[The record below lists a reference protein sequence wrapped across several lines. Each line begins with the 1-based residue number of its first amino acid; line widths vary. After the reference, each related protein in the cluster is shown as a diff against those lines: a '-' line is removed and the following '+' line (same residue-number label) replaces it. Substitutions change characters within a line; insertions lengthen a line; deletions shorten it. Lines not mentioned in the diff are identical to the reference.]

1 MNRRICAFAAVIFFA
16 LCMALGC
23 FETCFV
29 AGGTKEYSIKSADF
43 DIRLNEDG
51 SARVTEKWNVKYET
65 GTFTRFYKD
74 IYKISTGNEAF
85 EKADDFSVKIDG
97 QECEK
102 GTADKR
108 YNNTYAVEN
117 NSDTITIS
125 CFKNSSKVERT
136 YEISYVLKNVVKTD
150 GKDWYFI
157 YRVIGKNFEK
167 PVMDISVNIYA
178 PEGKQCTEE
187 CIYKTYGQ
195 VSNPSDGCIKIECIS
210 NTGMFKVGA
219 KISGENVFDL
229 KYENTL
235 YNKDEKSDNDTYTK
249 QKKDYNNIYTNK
261 KTKKK
266 TKETK
271 ETEYFLLMFGVFC
284 IGYGLHRIFEKIK
297 GSGMVKNTEEK
308 SELTRWANYEKD
320 SETLKDEMEFV
331 KTDNTAQKL
340 NKIIS
345 KWVTDDDSALE
356 FAILFYYV
364 MFDNFLM
371 MRTDKVM
378 AALMY
383 EMDKKGYINR
393 RANAEFNYLSY
404 SNNDILYIDKN
415 DEMTSYEKAVIDIL
429 NILKYDDVNTDADSI
444 KIAGKY
450 NMILMNRY
458 KDYLKE
464 LERWLKVKAV
474 IFDTTKKYIGE
485 FAALRGLSETA
496 LKSDIQK
503 AAEIYAR
510 VFNIINSDIKYV
522 FESGGKYPLA
532 IKAMEYIIFFGADE
546 TKVNQNAVGK
556 EINNSYLKD
565 IINRQAHIEMVEK
578 ILQDEADKAAK
589 DE

>member
-1 MNRRICAFAAVIFFA
+1 MNRRICAFAAVIYFA
-16 LCMALGC
+16 VCMALGC
-23 FETCFV
+23 FETCFA

-65 GTFTRFYKD
+65 GRFTRFYKD
-74 IYKISTGNEAF
+74 IYKISAGNEAF

-97 QECEK
+97 KECKK
-102 GTADKR
+102 GTASKR
-108 YNNTYAVEN
+108 DDYTYAVEN

-167 PVMDISVNIYA
+167 TVPNISVSIYA

-195 VSNPSDGCIKIECIS
+195 SSNPSDGCIKIVCGS

-219 KISGENVFDL
+219 KISGENVFSL
-229 KYENTL
+229 SYGNVI
-235 YNKDEKSDNDTYTK
+235 YNKNEKSDNDTYTK
-249 QKKDYNNIYTNK
+249 QKSNYSDTYTNK
-261 KTKKK
+261 KTTKK
-266 TKETK
+266 TKGYAIVLGIMLLPCLIIEIKDRLKK
-271 ETEYFLLMFGVFC
+271 ESNV
-284 IGYGLHRIFEKIK
+284 
-297 GSGMVKNTEEK
+297 
-308 SELTRWANYEKD
+308 ELTRWANYEKD
-320 SETLKDEMEFV
+320 SEILKDEMEFV

-340 NKIIS
+340 NTIIS

-356 FAILFYYV
+356 FAIFFYYV

-393 RANAEFNYLSY
+393 RANAEFNCLSY
-404 SNNDILYIDKN
+404 SNNDILYVEKN

-485 FAALRGLSETA
+485 FAALRGSSETA

-503 AAEIYAR
+503 VAEIYAR
-510 VFNIINSDIKYV
+510 IFNVMNSNIRYEL
-522 FESGGKYPLA
+522 ESGGKYLLA
-532 IKAMEYIIFFGADE
+532 IKAMEYIIFFGEDE
-546 TKVNQNAVGK
+546 TKVNQNAVGE

-565 IINRQAHIEMVEK
+565 MINRQAHIEMVEK
-578 ILQDEADKAAK
+578 ILQDETDKAAK

>member
-1 MNRRICAFAAVIFFA
+1 MNRRICAFAAVIYFA
-16 LCMALGC
+16 ICMALGC
-23 FETCFV
+23 FETCFA

-65 GTFTRFYKD
+65 GSFTRFYKD
-74 IYKISTGNEAF
+74 IYKISAGNEAF

-97 QECEK
+97 KECKK
-102 GTADKR
+102 GTASKR
-108 YNNTYAVEN
+108 DDYTYAVEN

-125 CFKNSSKVERT
+125 CFKNSNKVERT

-167 PVMDISVNIYA
+167 TVPNISVSIYA

-195 VSNPSDGCIKIECIS
+195 VLHPSDGCIKIECGS

-219 KISGENVFDL
+219 KISGENVFSL
-229 KYENTL
+229 SYGNVI
-235 YNKDEKSDNDTYTK
+235 YNKNEKSDNDTYA
-249 QKKDYNNIYTNK
+249 NK
-261 KTKKK
+261 KTTKK
-266 TKETK
+266 TE
-271 ETEYFLLMFGVFC
+271 ETEETEGYAILLGIILLTCLIIEIKDRFK
-284 IGYGLHRIFEKIK
+284 KISK
-297 GSGMVKNTEEK
+297 TKNNV
-308 SELTRWANYEKD
+308 ELTRWINSKND
-320 SETLKDEMEFV
+320 SEILKEEMEFAQ
-331 KTDNTAQKL
+331 TDNTAQKL

-383 EMDKKGYINR
+383 EMQRKGYILSRNGDIC
-393 RANAEFNYLSY
+393 FKQLSY
-404 SNNDILYIDKN
+404 NSSNDILYVDKN
-415 DEMTSYEKAVIDIL
+415 DEMTMYEKAVIDIL
-429 NILKYDDVNTDADSI
+429 NILKYDDVNTDTDSI

-458 KDYLKE
+458 KDYLKD

-474 IFDTTKKYIGE
+474 MFDTTKKYIGE

-510 VFNIINSDIKYV
+510 VFNVMNSDIRYEL
-522 FESGGKYPLA
+522 ESGGKYPLA
-532 IKAMEYIIFFGADE
+532 IKAMDYIIFFGADE
-546 TKVNQNAVGK
+546 TKVNQNAIEE

-578 ILQDEADKAAK
+578 ILQDETDKAAK